1 MLLPLLLSAGQQV
14 SAQVTG
20 CTDVRAVNY
29 YALATVDDGS
39 CFYLGCTDSTALNYD
54 STATRADPGSCVQST
69 LGCTDSLAN
78 NYQSLADGDDGSCV
92 RPGCT
97 NSYASNFEPL
107 ATYDDGSCESYE
119 VGCTDSTAENY
130 RSNATIGDRSLCA
143 YRGCTDSNAI
153 NYDSTATENN
163 GACERVRR
171 GCTNSV
177 AVNYKPSA
185 NTDDGTC
192 YIIGCTRSEAANFD
206 SQATADDGSC
216 EFNGC
221 TDSLA
226 VNYSPGVVGD
236 DGSCQYSGCTDTR
249 ANNYDSTAA
258 VDDSSCV
265 YPSPQP
271 PPTSP
276 PPSSPLPLPPPPS
289 PPPPSVPTPLPPPR
303 EPLINTSGANPSPP
317 PDQGDDVPSTEP
329 LTPPSPPPSPKPLA
343 PSTGLGQSSD
353 SGSTDS
359 TLVIVLAVLIAFV
372 LLLIMGVVSW
382 LCVHH
387 RRKKLRNGE
396 IGQDASTSSGSKDR
410 ALRYL
415 GGLAASI
422 NSGFQEAKRKT
433 LQKLG
438 RSKSLDSVKVE
449 DVNLDGTMDED
460 ALNSLAK
467 QEEQSMYQIALQR
480 IATINKAIAERP
492 ASSNNGND
500 ASSAAA
506 LAALGP
512 SASSSQLLK
521 ADSSLEIA
529 ESSAVAEGTTPRSGV
544 EAAADPL
551 CGTWPLKSGD
561 TPAYYNQEGYL
572 AEYGSSPQGA
582 VGADPLAST
591 MPYCSQ
597 AGIAAVAQP
606 DRLSSSTSDASR
618 PNNLEVRARSV
629 TPADEAICS
638 LRRLCV

>member
-1 MLLPLLLSAGQQV
+1 MNHVCVNASARFGM
-14 SAQVTG
+14 
-20 CTDVRAVNY
+20 
-29 YALATVDDGS
+29 
-39 CFYLGCTDSTALNYD
+39 
-54 STATRADPGSCVQST
+54 CV
-69 LGCTDSLAN
+69 C
-78 NYQSLADGDDGSCV
+78 
-92 RPGCT
+92 
-97 NSYASNFEPL
+97 
-107 ATYDDGSCESYE
+107 
-119 VGCTDSTAENY
+119 
-130 RSNATIGDRSLCA
+130 
-143 YRGCTDSNAI
+143 
-153 NYDSTATENN
+153 
-163 GACERVRR
+163 
-171 GCTNSV
+171 
-177 AVNYKPSA
+177 
-185 NTDDGTC
+185 
-192 YIIGCTRSEAANFD
+192 
-206 SQATADDGSC
+206 
-216 EFNGC
+216 
-221 TDSLA
+221 
-226 VNYSPGVVGD
+226 
-236 DGSCQYSGCTDTR
+236 
-249 ANNYDSTAA
+249 
-258 VDDSSCV
+258 
-265 YPSPQP
+265 
-271 PPTSP
+271 
-276 PPSSPLPLPPPPS
+276 
-289 PPPPSVPTPLPPPR
+289 
-303 EPLINTSGANPSPP
+303 
-317 PDQGDDVPSTEP
+317 
-329 LTPPSPPPSPKPLA
+329 LTPHAYSHVS
-343 PSTGLGQSSD
+343 Q
-353 SGSTDS
+353 
-359 TLVIVLAVLIAFV
+359 
-372 LLLIMGVVSW
+372 GVVSW

-433 LQKLG
+433 LQKLVRSLSHSRKAVMRCVRIVSVWHKPSRFLNADVSLFGLQAFHWHSCWIRRSFPLLLTRLRRKCLFSRIHAQG

-529 ESSAVAEGTTPRSGV
+529 DSSAVAEGTTPRSGV

-618 PNNLEVRARSV
+618 PNNLEHIGSSGSLGQEKSVVSLSALGPLSRSELVRAFPRAPSMPHAHAAV
-629 TPADEAICS
+629 HRAEPCSDLDEAEITFPLS
-638 LRRLCV
+638 RDTDYLGRKERLNA

>member
-1 MLLPLLLSAGQQV
+1 
-14 SAQVTG
+14 
-20 CTDVRAVNY
+20 
-29 YALATVDDGS
+29 
-39 CFYLGCTDSTALNYD
+39 
-54 STATRADPGSCVQST
+54 
-69 LGCTDSLAN
+69 
-78 NYQSLADGDDGSCV
+78 
-92 RPGCT
+92 
-97 NSYASNFEPL
+97 
-107 ATYDDGSCESYE
+107 
-119 VGCTDSTAENY
+119 
-130 RSNATIGDRSLCA
+130 
-143 YRGCTDSNAI
+143 
-153 NYDSTATENN
+153 
-163 GACERVRR
+163 
-171 GCTNSV
+171 
-177 AVNYKPSA
+177 
-185 NTDDGTC
+185 
-192 YIIGCTRSEAANFD
+192 
-206 SQATADDGSC
+206 
-216 EFNGC
+216 
-221 TDSLA
+221 
-226 VNYSPGVVGD
+226 
-236 DGSCQYSGCTDTR
+236 
-249 ANNYDSTAA
+249 
-258 VDDSSCV
+258 
-265 YPSPQP
+265 
-271 PPTSP
+271 
-276 PPSSPLPLPPPPS
+276 
-289 PPPPSVPTPLPPPR
+289 
-303 EPLINTSGANPSPP
+303 
-317 PDQGDDVPSTEP
+317 
-329 LTPPSPPPSPKPLA
+329 
-343 PSTGLGQSSD
+343 
-353 SGSTDS
+353 
-359 TLVIVLAVLIAFV
+359 
-372 LLLIMGVVSW
+372 MGVVSW

-433 LQKLG
+433 LQKLVRSLSHSRKAVMRCVRIVSVWHKPSRFLNADVSLFGLQAFHWHSCWIRRSFPLLLTRLRRKCLFSRIHAQG

-529 ESSAVAEGTTPRSGV
+529 DSSAVAEGTTPRSGV